1 MRKDNLNVTFNGNN
15 YNGFDFALLPI
26 GAARLCAGQQI
37 DEAADNARV
46 AVVGNSLR
54 VVEYQLT
61 EQEAQAFQAA
71 GFEGAVPAT
80 VQAWVDAAGLSPQEA
95 TENILAEAAKWKGAL
110 YAIRAARL
118 KGKQQTLDAA
128 SHDEAEAIAD
138 EAIAAINAS
147 VVGVGNA
154 A

>member
-1 MRKDNLNVTFNGNN
+1 MRKSSLNITFNGNN
-15 YNGFDFALLPI
+15 YNGFEFAMLPLGAALLCVI
-26 GAARLCAGQQI
+26 QQI

-46 AVVGNSLR
+46 TVVGNSLR
-54 VVEYQLT
+54 VVEYQLA

-71 GFEGAVPAT
+71 GFEGPVPAT
-80 VQAWVDAAGLSPQEA
+80 VQAWVDAAGLEPQAAAES
-95 TENILAEAAKWKGAL
+95 ILTEAAAWKGAL

-118 KGKQQTLDAA
+118 KGKQQALKAA

-138 EAIAAINAS
+138 VAITAINAS

-154 A
+154 

>member
-1 MRKDNLNVTFNGNN
+1 MRKESLNITFNGNN
-15 YNGFDFALLPI
+15 YNGFDFAKLPL
-26 GAARLCAGQQI
+26 GAALLCAIQQI
-37 DEAADNARV
+37 EETADNARI

-54 VVEYQLT
+54 VVEYQLA

-95 TENILAEAAKWKGAL
+95 AENILAEAAAWKGAL
-110 YAIRAARL
+110 YTIRAARL
-118 KGKQQTLDAA
+118 KGKQQALKAA
-128 SHDEAEAIAD
+128 THDEAEAIAD
-138 EAIAAINAS
+138 AAITAINAS

-154 A
+154 

>member
-15 YNGFDFALLPI
+15 YTGFEKYELLPLGAALLY
-26 GAARLCAGQQI
+26 AALQI

-54 VVEYQLT
+54 AIEYQLA
-61 EQEAQAFQAA
+61 EQEALAFQAA
-71 GFEGAVPAT
+71 GFEGPVPAT
-80 VQAWVDAAGLSPQEA
+80 VQAWVDAAGLEPQAAAES
-95 TENILAEAAKWKGAL
+95 ILTEAAAWKGAL

-118 KGKQQTLDAA
+118 KGKQEALKAA
-128 SHDEAEAIAD
+128 THDEAEAIAD
-138 EAIAAINAS
+138 VAIAAINAS

-154 A
+154 